1 MSELEQREKGYLSKL
16 FSSIRNLLS
25 AKEKISLNNIRLDYL
40 QYFFAFPLAMVFVN
54 IQDFF
59 IDDGISIF
67 GLSYTTLTFIAFA
80 FGAIIMFAFANETN
94 ISVISKLSAIITVIG
109 FIPWLFL
116 PNNYI
121 SLVFSVVF
129 MIGIGGC
136 VSNSSFSYVFMLNNA
151 ERFYASVLMI
161 LLISLLELSAGIFS
175 SYYIL
180 QKVFAFIIIVAICI
194 CMYLSKAKDYQ
205 EIPTKEKN
213 KLDPS
218 VWLVLFIFFSYFAIR
233 ISGFYAPAFQHP
245 ADSLLWGIL
254 AFSLIS
260 FFIVLQL
267 VFNLSIWTMCNVFFI
282 SSILSYLMSYI
293 NLPKVAYLFSEIKEL
308 GLLISLYLIACVT
321 NKFCDF
327 RTHKRFMLLC
337 MTSIAILYAGI
348 DFLHTIMPTQSI
360 AVVTAAVLFLIFLLL
375 SPAFSK
381 YLFFTCWSKEFSQI
395 NMSSY
400 VKDVL
405 QDNSAKQGLEAS
417 LDSTNLT
424 IREKQVVLLLLQ
436 GMTIKEVAPEL
447 GLTVSTVSTY
457 TKTIYKKLG
466 VNSRAE
472 LILMF
477 LHS

>member
-1 MSELEQREKGYLSKL
+1 MNELNQRRKGYIS
-16 FSSIRNLLS
+16 NLLS
-25 AKEKISLNNIRLDYL
+25 SIFKLINTKETLNIINIRTEYL
-40 QYFFAFPLAMVFVN
+40 QYFFAFPLAMVFINV
-54 IQDFF
+54 QDFF

-67 GLSYTTLTFIAFA
+67 GLSFTTLTFIAFA
-80 FGAIIMFAFANETN
+80 FGAIIMFIFANEAN
-94 ISVISKLSAIITVIG
+94 ISVISKLSAIVTVIG
-109 FIPWLFL
+109 FIPWIFL
-116 PNNYI
+116 PSNYI
-121 SLVFSVVF
+121 SLICSVIF
-129 MIGIGGC
+129 MFGIGGC
-136 VSNSSFSYVFMLNNA
+136 ISSSSFSYVFVLNNA
-151 ERFYASVLMI
+151 ERFYASVLLI
-161 LLISLLELSAGIFS
+161 LLISLLELCAGIFS

-180 QKVFAFIIIVAICI
+180 RKVFAFIIIAAICI
-194 CMYLSKAKDYQ
+194 CMYLSKVKDYQ
-205 EIPTKEKN
+205 GVPSKEKS
-213 KLDPS
+213 KLDSS
-218 VWLVLFIFFSYFAIR
+218 VWLVLFIFFSYFTIR

-245 ADSLLWGIL
+245 DDSLIWGIL
-254 AFSLIS
+254 AFSLIT

-282 SSILSYLMSYI
+282 SSILSHLMSYI
-293 NLPKVAYLFSEIKEL
+293 NLPKTAYLFSEIKEL

-337 MTSIAILYAGI
+337 MTSIAVLYVGI

-360 AVVTAAVLFLIFLLL
+360 AVITAAILFLIFLLL
-375 SPAFSK
+375 SPAFSQH
-381 YLFFTCWSKEFSQI
+381 LFFTCWSKEFNQI

-400 VKDVL
+400 VKDIL
-405 QDNSAKQGLEAS
+405 QDDSAKQGLEAS

-466 VNSRAE
+466 INSRAE
-472 LILMF
+472 LFIKF
-477 LHS
+477 IGS